1 MNKPNLTQ
9 VSPNICLTPEEHQGN
24 IDYDEMRDNELQDKL
39 DNETPNNNP
48 VY

>member
-9 VSPNICLTPEEHQGN
+9 VSPNIYLTPEEHQGN